1 MAEQGSFD
9 RQEAVLD
16 AFGAFEDAV
25 AGGGQ
30 LESVRR
36 PIEQPG
42 AEALLEVFEPAQHRR
57 VRQPERRSRGPN
69 AAVSR
74 NLQEDAEIIPAHRSI
89 IAPCRCDFS
98 GFRCKTDR
106 LLRTS

>member
-1 MAEQGSFD
+1 MGKQPHIEPRRHFALEPCVLAEQGSLD
-9 RQEAVLD
+9 GQEAVLD

-42 AEALLEVFEPAQHRR
+42 AEAFLEAFEPAQHRR
-57 VRQPERRSRGPN
+57 VRQP
-69 AAVSR
+69 
-74 NLQEDAEIIPAHRSI
+74 
-89 IAPCRCDFS
+89 
-98 GFRCKTDR
+98 
-106 LLRTS
+106 